1 VRFRCALIAI
11 CGVGAVGAA
20 ARADDPPAGRAHDAP
35 EDPPEAGAADA
46 PAARAPDPPAARAED
61 PRAVFGLPP
70 RASPR
75 ADPSRT
81 GAENPRD
88 VFGLPRTSAAP
99 SCGDGLGRD
108 VGETGSG
115 DAGGSSGGAEG
126 KAGGKAG
133 GGIAC
138 ALATDPLDPATP
150 YALSTWLSRDYLRR
164 LPVADA
170 TQDLVAS
177 YALGAFRDEA
187 GVVIGGA
194 TGLEN
199 RWTIDG
205 APADNLR
212 TGAVDTLV
220 PIQFL
225 DGIWVSAGG
234 FSARDRASTGG
245 TIDARLRRGTEH
257 HELEVDAWTGLSRAP
272 SVPPSA
278 SGSFTLR
285 KQTADPGPFVTGSL
299 VATGPIEPLSSRIG
313 GTAWYAAGIA
323 PRLATRDVAWHANRV
338 VDADGD
344 GVPDGLPGDVVVAPI
359 ETTSTREIDYFVPV
373 MARVGADLGAQRIAL
388 SLVGEVARDSRFLGN
403 STLQAAGIDRRTTTG
418 DAIATWEGTWSDVRA
433 RAQLSWHRSS
443 RVESAR
449 DAAAAGVPQLLSAY
463 VPIPLPEDSALAAA
477 CDDSRPGDPAP
488 AVTNCPVPFGFF
500 ASGGAGALTDQVGDR
515 PTATADVAY
524 RIADHV
530 VRAGAMVEDSRLVT
544 TTRYT
549 GGELDFSLV
558 PGQLTRRRFYDGKLC
573 SDDPA
578 SPCTYTDSSQLNYR
592 TVYAAAYVE
601 DTYAPIDGLSIDAGL
616 RWELMWVGSRL
627 HFSHELAPRLGVV
640 WDPLGG
646 GKSRVWASYGRT
658 FAMLPA
664 GLGATVI
671 QRDPTVDDAVLLGT
685 VLPRSPDAGAT
696 FRVVPGTDPIEQDE
710 VALGG
715 EVALAG
721 ALRATAWGQGRYLR
735 HGLATTP
742 DGFTNPG
749 AGGVIAATRETE
761 IVAFQLE
768 LRKLETTTMR
778 AGVMWGRTVG
788 TWVGPFDPR
797 LGVTQLDTPDWNVD
811 PRNLDGPLPTSPG
824 TRMFAEAER
833 RFTLGGVAL
842 AVATRLTA
850 GSGRPRNVLAG
861 DPNIGYIVEL
871 LPRGSAGRGPV
882 VSQVDL
888 RLAAHWAG
896 FDATLD
902 VFNLFD
908 RRTPT
913 NLSEIYTGDL
923 VRPVVGGS
931 ASDLVSLKTADG
943 APATRLTSFQLP
955 IAYQPPLSAVLG
967 VHKAF

>member
-1 VRFRCALIAI
+1 MRFRCALIAT
-11 CGVGAVGAA
+11 CGFGAVGATA
-20 ARADDPPAGRAHDAP
+20 ARADDPPAARAD
-35 EDPPEAGAADA
+35 DPPNG
-46 PAARAPDPPAARAED
+46 R
-61 PRAVFGLPP
+61 
-70 RASPR
+70 
-75 ADPSRT
+75 
-81 GAENPRD
+81 AENPRD
-88 VFGLPRTSAAP
+88 VFGLPPAPTRAENLRDVFGLPRTAAAP
-99 SCGDGLGRD
+99 SCGDGLVFG
-108 VGETGSG
+108 
-115 DAGGSSGGAEG
+115 
-126 KAGGKAG
+126 
-133 GGIAC
+133 C
-138 ALATDPLDPATP
+138 AVATDALDPATP

-194 TGLEN
+194 SGLEN

-212 TGAVDTLV
+212 TGAADTLV

-234 FSARDRASTGG
+234 FSARDRATTGG

-257 HELEVDAWTGLSRAP
+257 HEVEVDAWTGLSRAP
-272 SVPPSA
+272 SALPSA
-278 SGSFTLR
+278 SGSFTVR
-285 KQTADPGPFVTGSL
+285 KQTADPGPFVTGSV
-299 VATGPIEPLSSRIG
+299 VATGPIEPLSPVVG

-323 PRLATRDVAWHANRV
+323 PRLATRGLTWRANRV
-338 VDADGD
+338 VDADGN

-359 ETTSTREIDYFVPV
+359 EDTRTRELDYLVPV
-373 MARVGADLGAQRIAL
+373 MARVGADFGAHRVAL
-388 SLVGEVARDSRFLGN
+388 SLVGDVARDSRFLGN
-403 STLQAAGIDRRTTTG
+403 STLQAAGVDRHTLTG

-443 RVESAR
+443 RSDSAR
-449 DAAAAGVPQLLSAY
+449 DDAAGRMPQLLSAY
-463 VPIPLPEDSALAAA
+463 VPIPLAEDSALARA
-477 CDDSRPGDPAP
+477 CDDTLPGDPEP
-488 AVTNCPVPFGFF
+488 TVPNCPVPFGFF
-500 ASGGAGALTDQVGDR
+500 ASGGAGALTDQVADR
-515 PTATADVAY
+515 PTATVDVAY

-530 VRAGAMVEDSRLVT
+530 VRAGATVEDSRLVT

-549 GGELDFSLV
+549 GGELDLSLF

-578 SPCTYTDSSQLNYR
+578 GPCTYTESSQLNYR

-601 DTYAPIDGLSIDAGL
+601 DTYAPIDGLSIDAGV
-616 RWELMWVGSRL
+616 RWELMWVGPRL

-671 QRDPTVDDAVLLGT
+671 QRDPTVDDAALGGT
-685 VLPRSPDAGAT
+685 ALGRSPDAGAT
-696 FRVVPGTDPIEQDE
+696 FRIVRGTDPIEQDE

-715 EVALAG
+715 EVALAE
-721 ALRATAWGQGRYLR
+721 ALRATVWGQGRTLR
-735 HGLATTP
+735 HGLETTP

-749 AGGVIAATRETE
+749 AGGVVPATRETE
-761 IVAFQLE
+761 LVAFQLE
-768 LRKLETTTMR
+768 LRKAETTAIR

-788 TWVGPFDPR
+788 TWTGPFDPR
-797 LGVTQLDTPDWNVD
+797 LGANQLDGPDWDGD
-811 PRNLDGPLPTSPG
+811 PSNLYGPLPTSPG
-824 TRMFAEAER
+824 ARMFVEAER
-833 RFTLGGVAL
+833 RFTLGDIAF

-861 DPNIGYIVEL
+861 GADGIIEL
-871 LPRGSAGRGPV
+871 LPRGSAGNGPV
-882 VSQVDL
+882 ISQADL
-888 RLAAHWAG
+888 RLAARVWG
-896 FDATLD
+896 FDVALD
-902 VFNLFD
+902 VINLFD
-908 RRTPT
+908 RREPT
-913 NLSEIYTGDL
+913 NLDEVYTGDP
-923 VRPVVGGS
+923 VRPVVGGTW
-931 ASDLVSLKTADG
+931 SDLVLLKTVDG
-943 APATRLTSFQLP
+943 APAHRLTSFQLP

-967 VHKAF
+967 VHRAF